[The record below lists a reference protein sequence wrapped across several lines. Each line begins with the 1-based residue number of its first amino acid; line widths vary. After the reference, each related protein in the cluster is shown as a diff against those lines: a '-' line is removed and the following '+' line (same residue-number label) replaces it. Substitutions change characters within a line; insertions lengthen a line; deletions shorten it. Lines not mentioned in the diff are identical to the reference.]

1 MKVKSNWYPT
11 EWLTFMKL
19 GPPAGADFAK
29 AFGGKKFKNRKR
41 SIEAAEIETSGPSSS
56 SAGPM
61 ASSLDFSAPSSSS
74 SSMAAAGMEL
84 IVGVVDGEEA
94 IRMPSQIATK
104 YLTNDFSK
112 GIKEAKR
119 QRKLATAELNVYRY
133 NVALQARKDRI
144 EEMKEMISLEDKEP
158 EKRVLTAEYKA
169 FLATP
174 LPIAPESIPAPL
186 EEMMV
191 LGGGEE
197 DDSDDSGDDE

>member
-41 SIEAAEIETSGPSSS
+41 SIEAVEIGISGPSSS

-61 ASSLDFSAPSSSS
+61 APSLDFAAPSS

-84 IVGVVDGEEA
+84 IIGVVDGEEA

-174 LPIAPESIPAPL
+174 LPVAPENIQAPL
-186 EEMMV
+186 EEMTV